1 MKIELKANQ
10 RPQPGIWLL
19 AVGAIGLGVAGLALH
34 NFPLQDRQVPGDV
47 PLRSMIAIA
56 GSVALVVAGATILL
70 PPTRRI
76 GAWLLALLYALWIVA
91 VQLPGTLGMPR
102 VIGMW
107 LGPAELMTLIIA
119 CLLLIRPPKEQAVET
134 GARVLFGLCLIIFG
148 VCHFAYDEI
157 TASMVPAWFPEP
169 YFWAYATGIGH
180 LLAGAAI
187 MTGTL
192 ARLAATLWA
201 AMCTSF
207 VLLLHLP
214 RVAAHPAVHTEWTM
228 LFTALSIAASG
239 WILCSRLSY
248 SLPPWMQFATKTRP
262 PNPAL

>member
-1 MKIELKANQ
+1 MKVELKGSQVAE
-10 RPQPGIWLL
+10 PGIWLL
-19 AVGAIGLGVAGLALH
+19 AAGAIGLGVAGLAFH
-34 NFPLQDRQVPGDV
+34 DFPLQDRQVPADV
-47 PLRSMIAIA
+47 PLRGTFAIA
-56 GSVALVVAGATILL
+56 GSLALAAAGAAVLL
-70 PPTRRI
+70 PPMRRA
-76 GAWLLALLYALWIVA
+76 GAWLLALLYALWILA
-91 VQLPGTLGMPR
+91 VQLPGTLAMPR

-107 LGPAELMTLIIA
+107 LGPAELMTPIIA
-119 CLLLIRPPKEQAVET
+119 CSLLIRPAREGAFET
-134 GARVLFGLCLIIFG
+134 GARILFGLCLIVFG
-148 VCHFAYDEI
+148 ICHFVYDEI

-187 MTGTL
+187 LTGTL
-192 ARLAATLWA
+192 ARLAAALWA

-214 RVAAHPAVHTEWTM
+214 RVATHPAVHTEWTM

-239 WILCSRLSY
+239 WIFRSRLSDG
-248 SLPPWMQFATKTRP
+248 LPRWMPFATNAPP